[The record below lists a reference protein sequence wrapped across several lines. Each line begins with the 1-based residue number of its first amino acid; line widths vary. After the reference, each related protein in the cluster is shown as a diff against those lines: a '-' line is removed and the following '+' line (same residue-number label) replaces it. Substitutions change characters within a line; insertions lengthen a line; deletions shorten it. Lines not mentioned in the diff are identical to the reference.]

1 MIGWKIEFFDN
12 TSGGN
17 PSPAI
22 GEVVSP
28 ATIQGEIVSIP
39 VYHDKCIK
47 IAMFSDTDT
56 IKVVDNGRKS
66 QE

>member
-12 TSGGN
+12 TNGGE

-22 GEVVSP
+22 GEVVDH
-28 ATIQGEIVSIP
+28 AMVQGEIILIP
-39 VYHDKCIK
+39 VYHDKLIK
-47 IAMFSDTDT
+47 MAMFSDCTA